1 MVSSTQRY
9 IDRRKS
15 APGFTPTQ
23 TSSAARKVVGTALS
37 LSPQVYKLLKTYAE
51 KQGISVSEL
60 IKTTYGDVKDSVLNI
75 IDADG
80 TSRPIDIAR
89 NAFEGLKDKFTEKP
103 AERAVDQI
111 FTDSPGFDVDPPKL
125 FSDTGMG
132 RNPANLNYTPAE
144 QKVISTVQ
152 DKVGNVIAPD
162 VPSTVTG
169 SPINTGT
176 GMPASLRDGMP
187 TSAYTE
193 NAGFGGGPNSSIYG
207 YDASVPYGTESGVDF
222 TNPNNVVMPDGTQA
236 GQGFTN
242 WMPDTPYNE
251 NAFDALGRPI
261 SGASDQG
268 FGPRVGEIPRVR
280 NGVTTTNQN
289 LPRGNARGWLD
300 GANNPDVAAQFENG
314 SFWDEIYTNSKN
326 GFLPQAQ
333 AQAPAQPFVVDGT
346 PTIDINNYGQE
357 PTSYYNE
364 LGSNGIPSPR
374 YNPAGGT
381 GQRYSMGGGPGSMPR
396 FAYTENAGM
405 GGGPGSMQVGGGAG
419 RPYGMGGGPGSI
431 PANQGFLGKLG
442 SSINAFAP
450 GAILGVAA
458 NTLLKA
464 YQRPSAADAFRSQ
477 MAYNEATGSSGSPWG
492 YTGEASSL
500 NPFDAAGN
508 PRTPRMPKYG
518 GYTNNRTDG
527 TQDWNQSMGGPSAVD
542 LANLHAYRG
551 STTHTPKSA
560 KPFDVYNVDNEDY
573 VKVGPSNPL
582 YKRMGLTNPT
592 GGGVGIGEYARHQM
606 AYRNEMQDKAS
617 ENRGR

>member
-236 GQGFTN
+236 GQGF
-242 WMPDTPYNE
+242 
-251 NAFDALGRPI
+251 
-261 SGASDQG
+261 
-268 FGPRVGEIPRVR
+268 GPRVGEIPRVR

-381 GQRYSMGGGPGSMPR
+381 GQRYSMGGGPGSMQVGGAAGRPYGMGGGPGSMPR

>member
-1 MVSSTQRY
+1 
-9 IDRRKS
+9 
-15 APGFTPTQ
+15 
-23 TSSAARKVVGTALS
+23 
-37 LSPQVYKLLKTYAE
+37 
-51 KQGISVSEL
+51 
-60 IKTTYGDVKDSVLNI
+60 
-75 IDADG
+75 
-80 TSRPIDIAR
+80 
-89 NAFEGLKDKFTEKP
+89 
-103 AERAVDQI
+103 
-111 FTDSPGFDVDPPKL
+111 
-125 FSDTGMG
+125 
-132 RNPANLNYTPAE
+132 
-144 QKVISTVQ
+144 
-152 DKVGNVIAPD
+152 
-162 VPSTVTG
+162 
-169 SPINTGT
+169 
-176 GMPASLRDGMP
+176 MP

-207 YDASVPYGTESGVDF
+207 YDASVP
-222 TNPNNVVMPDGTQA
+222 
-236 GQGFTN
+236 
-242 WMPDTPYNE
+242 TPYNE
-251 NAFDALGRPI
+251 NAFDAMGKPL

-268 FGPRVGEIPRVR
+268 FGVVDQGFGQRVGEIPRVR

-289 LPRGNARGWLD
+289 LPRGNARGWFD
-300 GANNPDVAAQFENG
+300 GANDPDAG
-314 SFWDEIYTNSKN
+314 SFWDDIYTRSKN
-326 GFLPQAQ
+326 GFISPAQ
-333 AQAPAQPFVVDGT
+333 AQTPAQPFLENGI
-346 PTIDINNYGQE
+346 PTIDINSFSSAA

-381 GQRYSMGGGPGSMPR
+381 GQSYSMGGGPG
-396 FAYTENAGM
+396 
-405 GGGPGSMQVGGGAG
+405 GGFGAGGGAG

-508 PRTPRMPKYG
+508 PRTPRMPRYG

-527 TQDWNQSMGGPSAVD
+527 TQGWEDSMGGPSAVD

-606 AYRNEMQDKAS
+606 AYRNEMQDKAG
-617 ENRGR
+617 ENRGGAK